1 MTYDSIRRLI
11 AVNGQVSEC
20 LKWAIHNKQLECE
33 EKLEPVVEGIA
44 SVLVDMVEREE
55 ENFTRRGRI
64 RLAKKRGG
72 LRPSYE
78 HRDLL
83 S

>member
-11 AVNGQVSEC
+11 NVNGQVIEC

-33 EKLEPVVEGIA
+33 EKLQPVVEGIA
-44 SVLVDMVEREE
+44 SVLVDMIEREE

-64 RLAKKRGG
+64 RLVKKRNA
-72 LRPSYE
+72 
-78 HRDLL
+78 
-83 S
+83 

>member
-11 AVNGQVSEC
+11 NVNGQVIEC

-33 EKLEPVVEGIA
+33 EKLQPVVEGIA
-44 SVLVDMVEREE
+44 SVLVDMIEREE

-64 RLAKKRGG
+64 RLVKKR
-72 LRPSYE
+72 SA
-78 HRDLL
+78 
-83 S
+83 

>member
-1 MTYDSIRRLI
+1 MSDDFIIRLI
-11 AVNGQVSEC
+11 NINGQVIEC
-20 LKWAIHNKQLECE
+20 LKWAIHNRQLECE

-64 RLAKKRGG
+64 KLVKK
-72 LRPSYE
+72 YNA
-78 HRDLL
+78 
-83 S
+83 